1 MGNFFL
7 FIKGASH
14 RVIYTR
20 SSVPVTFNLSKP
32 FFSSMPSMHWTYA
45 KAGVDIKKE
54 HDVIKA
60 LSGVIKHQ
68 KDLRGFCGLFE
79 LPFDAQHLLAISTDG
94 VGSKVLIAAKLDK
107 WDTIG
112 IDCIAMNVNDIYC
125 VGATPLAFVDYLAM
139 EKPDE
144 RIAAEVGKGLD
155 AGAEIADM
163 YIVSGET
170 AILPEVVNDL
180 DLSGTCVG
188 YVRKDKVIR
197 GEQIE
202 VGDLVLGM
210 KSSGIHSNGLTLARK
225 VIKDAGLDYNQ
236 PFTSERSIGEELLT
250 PTRIYTEVLE
260 LLQRCEVHGLAHI
273 TGSGFLK
280 LGRITDLGFD
290 IYNPLAPN
298 EIFTFLQEKGNITDE
313 EMYKT
318 FNMGMGFAVVIP
330 KSEEHEALRITQGTI
345 VGEVVPKEKGIT
357 VGDVTVV

>member
-1 MGNFFL
+1 
-7 FIKGASH
+7 
-14 RVIYTR
+14 
-20 SSVPVTFNLSKP
+20 
-32 FFSSMPSMHWTYA
+32 MPSMHWTYA

-54 HDVIKA
+54 HGVVKA
-60 LSGVIKHQ
+60 LAGVIKRQ

-79 LPFDAQHLLAISTDG
+79 LPFDAHHLLAISTDG

-107 WDTIG
+107 WDTLG

-139 EKPDE
+139 EQPDE
-144 RIAAEVGKGLD
+144 RIAAEVGKGLE
-155 AGAEIADM
+155 AGAEISDM

-188 YVRKDKVIR
+188 YVKRDEVIR

-202 VGDLVLGM
+202 AGDLVLGM

-225 VIKDAGLDYNQ
+225 VVEDSGLKYTD
-236 PFTSERSIGEELLT
+236 PFPLNCTRSIGEELLT

-260 LLQRCEVHGLAHI
+260 LLKRCEVHGLAHI

-298 EIFTFLQEKGNITDE
+298 EIFTFLQEMGNITDE

-330 KSEEHEALRITQGTI
+330 ESEEHEALRITQGKI
-345 VGEVVPKEKGIT
+345 VGEVVAKEKGIT

>member
-1 MGNFFL
+1 
-7 FIKGASH
+7 
-14 RVIYTR
+14 
-20 SSVPVTFNLSKP
+20 
-32 FFSSMPSMHWTYA
+32 MHWTYA

-54 HDVIKA
+54 QGVVKA
-60 LSGVIKHQ
+60 LSEVIKLRT
-68 KDLRGFCGLFE
+68 DLKGFSGLFE
-79 LPFDAQHLLAISTDG
+79 LPFDPHHLLAISTDG

-139 EKPDE
+139 EKPDT

-163 YIVSGET
+163 QIVSGET

-188 YVRKDKVIR
+188 YVRKDEVIR
-197 GEQIE
+197 GDRIE

-225 VIKDAGLDYNQ
+225 VIEGAGLDYTQ
-236 PFTSERSIGEELLT
+236 SFTSDISIGEELLT
-250 PTRIYTEVLE
+250 PTRIYIEVLE
-260 LLQRCEVHGLAHI
+260 LLKRCEVRGLAHI

-280 LGRITDLGFD
+280 LQRITDLGFE
-290 IYNPLAPN
+290 IYDPLEPH
-298 EIFTFLQEKGNITDE
+298 EIFAFLQEKGNITDV

-318 FNMGMGFAVVIP
+318 FNMGMGFAAVIP
-330 KSEEHEALRITQGTI
+330 KSEEHEAVRITQGRI
-345 VGEVVPKEKGIT
+345 VGEVVAKERGIK
-357 VGDVTVV
+357 VGDVRVV

>member
-1 MGNFFL
+1 
-7 FIKGASH
+7 
-14 RVIYTR
+14 
-20 SSVPVTFNLSKP
+20 
-32 FFSSMPSMHWTYA
+32 MHWTYA

-54 HDVIKA
+54 HGVVKALSDVIKR
-60 LSGVIKHQ
+60 Q
-68 KDLRGFCGLFE
+68 TDLRGFSGLCE
-79 LPFDAQHLLAISTDG
+79 LPFDPHHLLAISTDG
-94 VGSKVLIAAKLDK
+94 VGSKVLIAAALDK

-139 EKPDE
+139 ERPDA
-144 RIAAEVGKGLD
+144 RIAAEVGKGLE
-155 AGAEIADM
+155 AGAEISNM

-188 YVRKDKVIR
+188 YVRKDRVIR
-197 GEQIE
+197 GEKIE

-210 KSSGIHSNGLTLARK
+210 KSSGVHSNGLTLARK
-225 VIKDAGLDYNQ
+225 VVEDAGFKYTD
-236 PFTSERSIGEELLT
+236 PFPQDPTQKSIGEELLI

-260 LLQRCEVHGLAHI
+260 LLKRCEVHGLAHI

-290 IYNPLAPN
+290 LYDPYEPN
-298 EIFTFLQEKGNITDE
+298 EIFSFLQEQGNVTDE

-318 FNMGMGFAVVIP
+318 FNMGIGFAVVVP
-330 KSEEHEALRITQGTI
+330 KSEEQEAVRITGGKI
-345 VGEVVPKEKGIT
+345 VGEVVAKDKGIR
-357 VGDVTVV
+357 VGDVKVV

>member
-1 MGNFFL
+1 
-7 FIKGASH
+7 
-14 RVIYTR
+14 
-20 SSVPVTFNLSKP
+20 
-32 FFSSMPSMHWTYA
+32 MHWTYA

-54 HDVIKA
+54 HGVVKA
-60 LSGVIKHQ
+60 LSGVITRQ

-79 LPFDAQHLLAISTDG
+79 LPFDPDHLIAISTDG
-94 VGSKVLIAAKLDK
+94 VGSKVLIAAQLGK

-144 RIAAEVGKGLD
+144 RIAAEVGKGLE
-155 AGAEIADM
+155 AGAQIADM

-202 VGDLVLGM
+202 VGDLVVGI

-225 VIKDAGLDYNQ
+225 VVEDAGLDYKD
-236 PFTSERSIGEELLT
+236 PFPLNPTRSIGEELLI

-260 LLQRCEVHGLAHI
+260 LLERCEVHGLSHI

-290 IYNPLAPN
+290 ISDPFEPN

-330 KSEEHEALRITQGTI
+330 KSEEHEAIRITGGKI
-345 VGEVVPKEKGIT
+345 
-357 VGDVTVV
+357 VGDVVEKEGGIKVGDVRVV

>member
-1 MGNFFL
+1 M
-7 FIKGASH
+7 
-14 RVIYTR
+14 
-20 SSVPVTFNLSKP
+20 
-32 FFSSMPSMHWTYA
+32 
-45 KAGVDIKKE
+45 DIKKE
-54 HDVIKA
+54 HGVVKA
-60 LSGVIKHQ
+60 LSNVIKRQ
-68 KDLRGFCGLFE
+68 TDLRGFCGLFE

-139 EKPDE
+139 EQPDE
-144 RIAAEVGKGLD
+144 RIAAEVGKGLE

-188 YVRKDKVIR
+188 YVKRDEVIR
-197 GEQIE
+197 GEKIE

-210 KSSGIHSNGLTLARK
+210 KSSGVHSNGLTLARK
-225 VIKDAGLDYNQ
+225 VIEDAGFKYND
-236 PFTSERSIGEELLT
+236 PFPPNPTMSIGEELLT

-260 LLQRCEVHGLAHI
+260 LLKYCEVHGLAHI

-330 KSEEHEALRITQGTI
+330 RSEEQEALRITQGTI
-345 VGEVVPKEKGIT
+345 VGEVVAKDKGIT
-357 VGDVTVV
+357 VGDVTVVQ

>member
-1 MGNFFL
+1 
-7 FIKGASH
+7 
-14 RVIYTR
+14 
-20 SSVPVTFNLSKP
+20 
-32 FFSSMPSMHWTYA
+32 MHWTYA

-54 HDVIKA
+54 HSVVKA

-68 KDLRGFCGLFE
+68 KDLKGFSGLCE
-79 LPFDAQHLLAISTDG
+79 LPFDPHHLLAISTDG
-94 VGSKVLIAAKLDK
+94 VGSKVLIAAVLDK

-144 RIAAEVGKGLD
+144 RIAAEVGKGLEE
-155 AGAEIADM
+155 GARISDM

-188 YVRKDKVIR
+188 YVRKDEVIR
-197 GEQIE
+197 GESIE

-210 KSSGIHSNGLTLARK
+210 KSSGVHSNGLTLARK
-225 VIKDAGLDYNQ
+225 VVEDAGFKYTD
-236 PFTSERSIGEELLT
+236 PFPPNPTMSIGEELLT

-260 LLQRCEVHGLAHI
+260 ILKRCEVHGLSHI

-290 IYNPLAPN
+290 IYDPFEPN
-298 EIFTFLQEKGNITDE
+298 AIFTLLQEKGNVTDE

-330 KSEEHEALRITQGTI
+330 KSEEQEAVRISGGKI
-345 VGEVVPKEKGIT
+345 VGEVVAKEKGIQI
-357 VGDVTVV
+357 GDVKVL

>member
-1 MGNFFL
+1 MQ
-7 FIKGASH
+7 
-14 RVIYTR
+14 
-20 SSVPVTFNLSKP
+20 
-32 FFSSMPSMHWTYA
+32 WTYA

-54 HDVIKA
+54 QGVVKA
-60 LSGVIKHQ
+60 LSAEIKRQ
-68 KDLRGFCGLFE
+68 KDLKGFSGLLE

-94 VGSKVLIAAKLDK
+94 VGSKVLIAAKLNK

-112 IDCIAMNVNDIYC
+112 IDCIAMNVNDVYC
-125 VGATPLAFVDYLAM
+125 VGATPIAFVDYLAM

-144 RIAAEVGKGLD
+144 RIASEVGKGLEE
-155 AGAEIADM
+155 GAEIADI
-163 YIVSGET
+163 YIVGGET

-197 GEQIE
+197 GEKIE

-210 KSSGIHSNGLTLARK
+210 RSSGIHSNGLTLARK
-225 VIKDAGLDYNQ
+225 VIEEAEFSYNE
-236 PFTSERSIGEELLT
+236 PFVYNPERSIGEELLT

-260 LLQRCEVHGLAHI
+260 LLNRCEVHGLSHI

-290 IYNPLAPN
+290 IYNPMEPN
-298 EIFTFLQEKGNITDE
+298 DIFKFIQEKGNVSDE

-330 KSEEHEALRITQGTI
+330 ESEEHEATRITGGKI
-345 VGEVVPKEKGIT
+345 VGKVVEKENGIK
-357 VGDVTVV
+357 VGDVKVL

>member
-1 MGNFFL
+1 
-7 FIKGASH
+7 
-14 RVIYTR
+14 
-20 SSVPVTFNLSKP
+20 
-32 FFSSMPSMHWTYA
+32 MPSMHWTYA

-54 HDVIKA
+54 HGVVKA
-60 LSGVIKHQ
+60 ISGVINHQ

-79 LPFDAQHLLAISTDG
+79 LPFDLQHLIAISTDG
-94 VGSKVLIAAKLDK
+94 VGSKVLIAARLDK

-139 EKPDE
+139 ERPDE
-144 RIAAEVGKGLD
+144 RIAVEVGKGLE
-155 AGAEIADM
+155 AGAEISDM

-188 YVRKDKVIR
+188 YVKRDEVIR

-225 VIKDAGLDYNQ
+225 VVENSGLKYTD
-236 PFTSERSIGEELLT
+236 PFPLNPGKSIGEELLT

-260 LLQRCEVHGLAHI
+260 LLNCCEVHGLAHI

-280 LGRITDLGFD
+280 LCRISDLGFN

-298 EIFTFLQEKGNITDE
+298 DIFTFLQEKGNVTDE

-330 KSEEHEALRITQGTI
+330 ESEEREAIRVTRGTI
-345 VGEVVPKEKGIT
+345 VGEVVAKDKGIK
-357 VGDVTVV
+357 VGDVRVL

>member
-1 MGNFFL
+1 M
-7 FIKGASH
+7 
-14 RVIYTR
+14 
-20 SSVPVTFNLSKP
+20 
-32 FFSSMPSMHWTYA
+32 
-45 KAGVDIKKE
+45 DIKKE
-54 HDVIKA
+54 HGVVKA
-60 LSGVIKHQ
+60 ISGVIKRQ

-79 LPFDAQHLLAISTDG
+79 LPFDSQHLLAISTDG

-144 RIAAEVGKGLD
+144 RIAAELGKGLE
-155 AGAEIADM
+155 AGAEIADIH
-163 YIVSGET
+163 IVSGET

-188 YVRKDKVIR
+188 YVKRDEVIR

-225 VIKDAGLDYNQ
+225 VIEDAGLKYTDTFAPN
-236 PFTSERSIGEELLT
+236 PTRSIGEELLT

-260 LLQRCEVHGLAHI
+260 LLNRCEVHGLAHI

-280 LGRITDLGFD
+280 LGRITDLGFE
-290 IYNPLAPN
+290 IYNPLVPN

-330 KSEEHEALRITQGTI
+330 AREEQEALRITQGTI
-345 VGEVVPKEKGIT
+345 VGEVVAKDKGIT

>member
-1 MGNFFL
+1 
-7 FIKGASH
+7 
-14 RVIYTR
+14 
-20 SSVPVTFNLSKP
+20 
-32 FFSSMPSMHWTYA
+32 MHWTYA
-45 KAGVDIKKE
+45 KAGVDIKRE
-54 HDVIKA
+54 QAMVKA
-60 LSGVIKHQ
+60 LSAEIRRK
-68 KDLRGFCGLFE
+68 KDLRGFSGLFE
-79 LPFDAQHLLAISTDG
+79 VPFDTQHLLAISTDG
-94 VGSKVLIAAKLDK
+94 VGSKVLIAAKLNR

-112 IDCIAMNVNDIYC
+112 IDCIAMNVNDVYC

-144 RIAAEVGKGLD
+144 RIAAEIGKGLEE
-155 AGAEIADM
+155 GAKIADI

-188 YVRKDKVIR
+188 YVRRDEVIR

-225 VIKDAGLDYNQ
+225 VVEGAGLDYNEQ
-236 PFTSERSIGEELLT
+236 FPPNPRRSIGEELLT

-260 LLQRCEVHGLAHI
+260 LLTRCEVHGLAHI
-273 TGSGFLK
+273 TGGGFLK
-280 LGRITDLGFD
+280 LGRITELGFALYDPLEPQD
-290 IYNPLAPN
+290 IFA
-298 EIFTFLQEKGNITDE
+298 FLQEKGNIADE

-330 KSEEHEALRITQGTI
+330 RNEEHQAIRITGGKI
-345 VGEVVPKEKGIT
+345 VGEVVEEEKGIT
-357 VGDVTVV
+357 VGDVKI

>member
-1 MGNFFL
+1 
-7 FIKGASH
+7 
-14 RVIYTR
+14 
-20 SSVPVTFNLSKP
+20 
-32 FFSSMPSMHWTYA
+32 MHWTYA
-45 KAGVDIKKE
+45 KAGVDIKRE
-54 HDVIKA
+54 TEVVKA
-60 LSGVIKHQ
+60 LSAEIRRK
-68 KDLRGFCGLFE
+68 KDLRGFSGLFE
-79 LPFDAQHLLAISTDG
+79 VPFDTQHLLAISTDG
-94 VGSKVLIAAKLDK
+94 VGSKVLIAAKLNR

-112 IDCIAMNVNDIYC
+112 IDCIAMNVNDVYC

-144 RIAAEVGKGLD
+144 RIAAEIGKGLEE
-155 AGAEIADM
+155 GAKIADI

-188 YVRKDKVIR
+188 YVRKDEVIR

-225 VIKDAGLDYNQ
+225 VVEGAGLDYNE
-236 PFTSERSIGEELLT
+236 PFPPNSTRSIGEELLT

-260 LLQRCEVHGLAHI
+260 LLKRCEVHGLAHI

-280 LGRITDLGFD
+280 LGRITDLGFA
-290 IYNPLAPN
+290 IYDPLEPN
-298 EIFTFLQEKGNITDE
+298 AIFGFLQEKGNIADE

-330 KSEEHEALRITQGTI
+330 KNEEREAIRITGGKI
-345 VGEVVPKEKGIT
+345 VGEVVEKEKGIT
-357 VGDVTVV
+357 VGDVKVL

>member
-1 MGNFFL
+1 MQ
-7 FIKGASH
+7 
-14 RVIYTR
+14 
-20 SSVPVTFNLSKP
+20 
-32 FFSSMPSMHWTYA
+32 WTYA

-54 HDVIKA
+54 QGVVKA
-60 LSGVIKHQ
+60 LSAEIKRI
-68 KDLRGFCGLFE
+68 KELKGFSGLLE
-79 LPFDAQHLLAISTDG
+79 LPFDMQHLLAISTDG
-94 VGSKVLIAAKLDK
+94 VGSKVLIAAKLNK

-112 IDCIAMNVNDIYC
+112 IDCIAMNVNDVYC
-125 VGATPLAFVDYLAM
+125 VGATPIAFVDYLAM

-144 RIAAEVGKGLD
+144 RIASEVGKGLEE
-155 AGAEIADM
+155 GAEIADI
-163 YIVSGET
+163 YIVGGET

-197 GEQIE
+197 GELIE

-225 VIKDAGLDYNQ
+225 VIEGAGLSYNA
-236 PFTSERSIGEELLT
+236 PFEYKPERSIGEELLT

-260 LLQRCEVHGLAHI
+260 LLKRCEMHGLAHI

-280 LGRITDLGFD
+280 LRRITDLGFD
-290 IYNPLAPN
+290 IYDPLEPNP
-298 EIFTFLQEKGNITDE
+298 IFKFVQEFGNITDE

-330 KSEEHEALRITQGTI
+330 KSEEHEATRITGGKI
-345 VGEVVPKEKGIT
+345 VGEVVEKEKGIK
-357 VGDVTVV
+357 VGNVKVL

>member
-1 MGNFFL
+1 MQ
-7 FIKGASH
+7 
-14 RVIYTR
+14 
-20 SSVPVTFNLSKP
+20 
-32 FFSSMPSMHWTYA
+32 WTYA

-54 HDVIKA
+54 QEVVKA
-60 LSGVIKHQ
+60 LSAEIKRI
-68 KDLRGFCGLFE
+68 KESKGFSGLLE

-94 VGSKVLIAAKLDK
+94 VGSKVLIAAKLNK

-112 IDCIAMNVNDIYC
+112 IDCIAMNVNDVYC
-125 VGATPLAFVDYLAM
+125 VGATPIAFVDYLAM

-144 RIAAEVGKGLD
+144 RIASEVGKGLEE
-155 AGAEIADM
+155 GAEIADI
-163 YIVSGET
+163 YIVGGET

-197 GEQIE
+197 GELIE

-225 VIKDAGLDYNQ
+225 VIEGAGLSYNA
-236 PFTSERSIGEELLT
+236 PFEYKPERSIGEELLT

-260 LLQRCEVHGLAHI
+260 LLKRCEVHGLAHI

-280 LGRITDLGFD
+280 LRRITDLGFD
-290 IYNPLAPN
+290 IYDPIEPNP
-298 EIFTFLQEKGNITDE
+298 IFKFVQELGNITDE

-330 KSEEHEALRITQGTI
+330 KSEEHEATRITGGKI
-345 VGEVVPKEKGIT
+345 VGEVVEKEKGIK
-357 VGDVTVV
+357 VGNVKVL